1 MKSSAIL
8 KKIISIAENNG
19 WNVNTN
25 HFKNKCVQF
34 EFSQFTPAGQDFNF
48 CAELKENN
56 PQILVENIKEYYENF
71 DSDAEAYLWIGED
84 GHGRKGAPYHIKDI
98 VDDMEA
104 AEKMIY
110 QLYIELDRAF

>member
-8 KKIISIAENNG
+8 EKIISIATNNG
-19 WNVNTN
+19 WSVNTN
-25 HFKNKCVQF
+25 NFKNKCVQF

-48 CAELKENN
+48 CATLREND
-56 PQILVENIKEYYENF
+56 PQILVENIKEYYYDY

-84 GHGRKGAPYHIKDI
+84 GHGKNGAPYYIKDI

-104 AEKMIY
+104 AKEMIY
-110 QLYIELDRAF
+110 QLYIELDKAF